1 MLSLAAS
8 QTKDNH
14 TLPRLFRRQC
24 GLCFVHGTR
33 SDLLLAGKA
42 KKQNSKCVVL
52 SVSGWTDSCETMIG
66 FNDIVSSCFLHEVQ
80 INA

>member
-14 TLPRLFRRQC
+14 TLPRLFRRQWR
-24 GLCFVHGTR
+24 LFFVHGTR

-42 KKQNSKCVVL
+42 KKQNSQCVVL
-52 SVSGWTDSCETMIG
+52 SVSGLE
-66 FNDIVSSCFLHEVQ
+66 FNYIVSSCFLHEVQ